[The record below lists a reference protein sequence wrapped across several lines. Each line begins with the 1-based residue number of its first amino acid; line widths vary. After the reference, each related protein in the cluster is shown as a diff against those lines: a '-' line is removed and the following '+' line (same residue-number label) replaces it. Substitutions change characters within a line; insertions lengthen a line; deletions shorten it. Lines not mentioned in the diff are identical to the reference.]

1 MWSWPFD
8 VIIFVFLIAVGAF
21 LVEVATDWSRYKK
34 HPYWLGVIGALFV
47 SWLVIFYGSF
57 IEPRLLIVTQEEISL
72 SEEVSGEI
80 RVAVVADFHVG
91 PYTRSGWE
99 QYVVDEVMAQEPD
112 MILIPGD
119 FIFNHEEQVEYL
131 ESLSDLSAPLGV
143 YAVTGNHDYSYGAEV
158 AVKALIEDS
167 DLTLLEN
174 EFVKVEIAEESLVIA
189 GVSDI
194 WFEGDLTQTLSGL
207 TVEDD
212 VVLISHN
219 PDAVLEEVTAVAD
232 LVVSGHTH
240 GGQIRLPLIGPVP
253 PLPTEL
259 GRTFDKGLFQYSDMQ
274 QLFITSGVGETG
286 PRARLFNPPEINI
299 ISLSF

>member
-91 PYTRSGWE
+91 PYKRSGWV

>member
-34 HPYWLGVIGALFV
+34 HPYWLGVIGALLV

-57 IEPRLLIVTQEEISL
+57 IEPRLLIVTQEQISL
-72 SEEVSGEI
+72 SEEATQEI
-80 RVAVVADFHVG
+80 RVGVVADFHVG
-91 PYTRSGWE
+91 PYKRSSWV
-99 QYVVDEVMAQEPD
+99 QYVVDELMAQKPD

-119 FIFNHEEQVEYL
+119 FIFNHEEQVAYL
-131 ESLSDLSAPLGV
+131 EPLSQLSAPLGV
-143 YAVTGNHDYSYGAEV
+143 YAVTGNHDYSYGSEV
-158 AVKALIEDS
+158 LVKAMIEDS
-167 DLTLLEN
+167 GLTLLEN
-174 EFVKVEIAEESLVIA
+174 EFVKVEVADTSLVIA

-194 WFEGDLTQTLSGL
+194 WFEGDLNETLSGL
-207 TVEDD
+207 HADEQ
-212 VVLISHN
+212 VLLLSHN
-219 PDAVLEEVTAVAD
+219 PDAILEEVTSVAD
-232 LVVSGHTH
+232 FIVSGHTH
-240 GGQIRLPLIGPVP
+240 GGQIRLPFIGPVP

-259 GRTFDKGLFQYSDMQ
+259 GRTFDKGLFQYSEIQ